1 MDQTTTIIANGST
14 ESVPKGAT
22 IADLIDRYG
31 HADPGLVV
39 ELNGDM
45 VFPQRYESTTVSEK
59 DRIEFIN
66 CGFCG

>member
-1 MDQTTTIIANGST
+1 LDQTITIIANGST
-14 ESVPKGAT
+14 ESVPIGTT
-22 IADLIDRYG
+22 IADLIDRYR

-39 ELNGDM
+39 ELNGEL
-45 VFPQRYESTTVSEK
+45 VFPQRYESTAVSEK